1 MNKVKNILVT
11 TSQTIKECLELLEE
25 SSASILLL
33 VDFQGKLLRTVTD
46 GDLRRLLV
54 AGDHLDSFIERL
66 PKNSTPI
73 VQTIAAC
80 DKTILQLMDEKS
92 VNQIPIVDAEF
103 RPIDL
108 KLRREL
114 APKIQLSIPH
124 MGEYEKQFVEEAF
137 STNWIA
143 PLGPNVDA
151 FEEEIAQ
158 YVGVGHAAALS
169 SGTAAIHL
177 ALKLLGV
184 GRGDTVIC
192 SSFTFVASANPILYQ
207 DAVPVFIDSEPRTW
221 NMCPVALKR
230 ALTALR
236 QGGVKPKAII
246 VVHLYGQSAD
256 MDAIMSL
263 SREFDVP
270 VVEDAAESLGAY
282 YKGKHTG
289 QFGHFGIFSFNGN
302 KIITTSGGGML
313 ISNDGAAIE
322 KARFLSTQARDQASY
337 YEHTEIGYNY
347 RMSNVLAGIGRGQLK
362 VLDERVES
370 RRSVFK
376 KYQESFEGLSLIEWM
391 PEPKDDSSNRW
402 LTAGVIHP
410 AVGNQC
416 PNRLIDYLAKNN
428 VEARRLWKPMHL
440 QPLFKGCKYYQY
452 SENESVCDN
461 LFNNGFCLP
470 SGSNLSFEKQDRVIE
485 LIKEYFDPNE

>member
-1 MNKVKNILVT
+1 MNNVKNILVT
-11 TSQTIKECLELLEE
+11 STQTIKECFEFLEE
-25 SSASILLL
+25 SSASILLF
-33 VDFQGKLLRTVTD
+33 VDAEGKLLRTVTD

-54 AGDHLDSFIERL
+54 AGDQLDSSIEHL
-66 PKNSTPI
+66 PENATPI
-73 VQTIAAC
+73 VQTLAAC
-80 DKTILQLMDEKS
+80 DETILQLMDEKS

-124 MGEYEKQFVEEAF
+124 MGAYEKGFVEEAF
-137 STNWIA
+137 SSNWIA

-158 YVGVGHAAALS
+158 YVGVAHAAALN

-177 ALKLLGV
+177 ALKLLDV

-207 DAVPVFIDSEPRTW
+207 DAIPVFIDSEPQTW
-221 NMCPVALKR
+221 NMCPAALER
-230 ALTALR
+230 ALIALR
-236 QGGVKPKAII
+236 QEGVKPKAII

-263 SREFDVP
+263 SKEFGVP

-289 QFGHFGIFSFNGN
+289 QFGDFGVFSFNGN

-313 ISNDGAAIE
+313 ISHDGAAIE
-322 KARFLSTQARDQASY
+322 KARFLSTQARDQAPY

-347 RMSNVLAGIGRGQLK
+347 RMSNVLPGIGRGQLK

-370 RRSVFK
+370 RRNVFR
-376 KYQESFEGLSLIEWM
+376 KYQENFEGLSLIKWM
-391 PEPKDDSSNRW
+391 PEP
-402 LTAGVIHP
+402 
-410 AVGNQC
+410 
-416 PNRLIDYLAKNN
+416 
-428 VEARRLWKPMHL
+428 
-440 QPLFKGCKYYQY
+440 
-452 SENESVCDN
+452 
-461 LFNNGFCLP
+461 CLLYTSP
-470 SGSNLSFEKQDRVIE
+470 SPRD
-485 LIKEYFDPNE
+485 